1 MKTQKAATDNQ
12 AIIQYWSTRA
22 EGYALRTVDELNSA
36 RGDNWQNKLARLLP
50 LPPQAPVLD
59 VGCGPGL
66 FTLLAARM
74 GFQATG
80 VDTCPAMLE
89 EARRNAR
96 ESHLEATFLEA
107 DAARLPF
114 PDASFSA
121 VISRYVVWNLPAPEA
136 ALAEWRRVLKPG
148 GFIVY
153 ADGNH
158 YRYLTDPD
166 YARLAE
172 TTAVPYGHEARFVL
186 NVDTSPME
194 RIAQTLP
201 LSAEDR
207 PGTDVNL
214 LLSLGLQEV
223 IVTDV
228 ETAEI
233 KDPVAPDSGG
243 TRTLITNFMIRAQ
256 KTE

>member
-1 MKTQKAATDNQ
+1 MSQESSTVSQ
-12 AIIQYWSTRA
+12 AIITYWSTRA
-22 EGYALRTVDELNSA
+22 EGYALRTEDELQGT
-36 RGDNWQNKLARLLP
+36 RGDAWQAKLTRLLP
-50 LPPQAPVLD
+50 LPPHVPVLD

-74 GFQATG
+74 GFTATG
-80 VDTCPAMLE
+80 VDACPAMLE
-89 EARRNAR
+89 EARHNAQKA
-96 ESHLEATFLEA
+96 HLEASFFEA
-107 DAARLPF
+107 DAAHLPF
-114 PDASFSA
+114 PDESFSA
-121 VISRYVVWNLPAPEA
+121 VISRYVVWNLPDPVA
-136 ALAEWRRVLKPG
+136 ALTEWRRVLKPG

-166 YARLAE
+166 YARLAA
-172 TTAVPYGHEARFVL
+172 TTAVPYGHEQRFVL
-186 NVDTSPME
+186 NVDTLPME
-194 RIAQTLP
+194 NIAQTLP

-214 LLSLGLQEV
+214 LLSLGLQNV

-228 ETAEI
+228 ETAQTQN
-233 KDPVAPDSGG
+233 PHSGT

-256 KTE
+256 KA